1 MSDVEHLFMCLLAT
15 CMSSLEKCLFSSFP
29 HFLIGFFVFLVL
41 TCMSC
46 FCILEINPLS
56 VVSFANIFSHSEGYF
71 FTLCIV
77 SLAVQKL
84 LTLIRS
90 HLFIYFYFLYPG
102 RWVIEDLAVI
112 FMS

>member
-1 MSDVEHLFMCLLAT
+1 MYV
-15 CMSSLEKCLFSSFP
+15 LES
-29 HFLIGFFVFLVL
+29 
-41 TCMSC
+41 
-46 FCILEINPLS
+46 NPLS

-90 HLFIYFYFLYPG
+90 HVCIYFYFLYPG

-112 FMS
+112 FMSESVLLVFSSMKKFIGIYIYLRQ